1 MKLPRFLQ
9 FLQRKKIIVKQVSTK
24 EAIASVKAN
33 SIGIPVNP
41 NAVIAA
47 IDEYD
52 LVVDTYLNKIKKM
65 NLTHISKKDN
75 QVIIDRL
82 SASVSNVQRFINERK
97 EINDA

>member
-9 FLQRKKIIVKQVSTK
+9 FLQRKKIIVKQVSTQ

-33 SIGIPVNP
+33 SIGVPVNP

-65 NLTHISKKDN
+65 NLTQISKKDN

-82 SASVSNVQRFINERK
+82 EVSVSNVQRFINERK